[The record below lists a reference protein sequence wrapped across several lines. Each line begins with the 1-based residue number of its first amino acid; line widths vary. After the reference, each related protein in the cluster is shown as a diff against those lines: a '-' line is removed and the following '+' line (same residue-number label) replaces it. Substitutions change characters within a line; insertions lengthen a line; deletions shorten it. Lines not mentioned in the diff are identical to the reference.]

1 MEITKTRLHRKTAL
15 PCKSA
20 LHRTAPQAVLH
31 RSVGEV
37 RTEEVEMFLA
47 WRDVLHAKGRFAII
61 TVVVMLMT
69 LLVGFLTGLTGGLA
83 GANVDTVRSWK
94 ADRLVMS
101 APTGAQSAS
110 MSTSSISPEAQ
121 REWEDQVGQTNVTA
135 IGVTQISAS
144 HEENTTGVAIMAH
157 GPGADLGAGTGPNQA
172 DDAAAPT
179 GSDVTVSE
187 DAAEELGVQAGSTIT
202 VASHEFT
209 VSEVTGTGHYSHVPV
224 VGMSW
229 TAWQEL
235 SERTGGSG
243 QPNALLVHAD
253 VSDDDAQAI
262 NKAANT
268 VSPAGFDQLLAV
280 GSFRSEVGSLG
291 LMIGMLMTISA
302 LVVGAFFTVWTL
314 QRTRDIAVM
323 RALGS
328 PLSALLRDAIG
339 QSLLVLA
346 VGVGAGIG
354 IIMLAGPAVSA
365 NVPFVSNWLTT
376 LVPGL
381 LMTLLGLIG
390 AAFALR
396 SVTKADPMQAL
407 S

>member
-1 MEITKTRLHRKTAL
+1 
-15 PCKSA
+15 
-20 LHRTAPQAVLH
+20 
-31 RSVGEV
+31 
-37 RTEEVEMFLA
+37 MFLG

-101 APTGAQSAS
+101 APNGSQDAS
-110 MSTSSISPEAQ
+110 MSTSSIAPDAQ
-121 REWEDQVGQTNVTA
+121 QRWEDHVGRSNVTA
-135 IGVTQISAS
+135 VGVTQIAAA
-144 HEENTTGVAIMAH
+144 HDDVTTGVALVAH

-172 DDAAAPT
+172 DDAVAPSGT
-179 GSDVTVSE
+179 NVTLSE
-187 DAAEELGVQAGSTIT
+187 DAAEELGVEAGATIT
-202 VASHEFT
+202 IAGHEFT
-209 VSEVTGTGHYSHVPV
+209 VADVTGTGNYSHVPV
-224 VGMSW
+224 IGMSW
-229 TAWQEL
+229 SAWQEL
-235 SERTGGSG
+235 SERTGGTG
-243 QPNALLVHAD
+243 HPNALLVHAEI
-253 VSDDDAQAI
+253 SDDEAASI
-262 NKAANT
+262 NAAANT
-268 VSPAGFDQLLAV
+268 VSPAGFEQLLAV

-291 LMIGMLMTISA
+291 MMIGMLMAISA

-328 PLSALLRDAIG
+328 PVSALLRDAIG

-354 IIMLAGPAVSA
+354 IIMLVGPAISA
-365 NVPFVSNWLTT
+365 SVPFVSNWLTT
-376 LVPGL
+376 LAPGL

-407 S
+407 N

>member
-1 MEITKTRLHRKTAL
+1 M
-15 PCKSA
+15 
-20 LHRTAPQAVLH
+20 
-31 RSVGEV
+31 
-37 RTEEVEMFLA
+37 
-47 WRDVLHAKGRFAII
+47 LHAKGRFAII

-121 REWEDQVGQTNVTA
+121 REWEEHIGQTNVTA

-202 VASHEFT
+202 VAGHEFT

-291 LMIGMLMTISA
+291 LMIGMLMAISA

-328 PLSALLRDAIG
+328 P
-339 QSLLVLA
+339 
-346 VGVGAGIG
+346 
-354 IIMLAGPAVSA
+354 
-365 NVPFVSNWLTT
+365 
-376 LVPGL
+376 
-381 LMTLLGLIG
+381 
-390 AAFALR
+390 
-396 SVTKADPMQAL
+396 
-407 S
+407 